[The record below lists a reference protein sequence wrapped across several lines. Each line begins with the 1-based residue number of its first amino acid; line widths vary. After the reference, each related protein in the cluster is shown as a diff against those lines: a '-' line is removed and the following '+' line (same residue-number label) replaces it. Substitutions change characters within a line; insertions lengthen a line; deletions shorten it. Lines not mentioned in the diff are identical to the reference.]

1 MKLHRPN
8 ADIFIPDA
16 TPLPSALSR
25 TTHLGIGA
33 HQDDLEFFAVHGILE
48 CHGRDDRWFTGV
60 TVTDGA
66 GSARAGVYER
76 FTDGEMIGV
85 RREEQRKAAVIG
97 EYAAMCQLDYPSRMI
112 KDRGQTGP
120 VEDLHAILEAARPQ
134 VLYLHN
140 PADKHATHV
149 AVLARSLAAVR
160 RLPREARPAKIY
172 GCEVWRD
179 LDWLPD
185 GKKVALPVG
194 DRTNLQAALN
204 GVFDSQI
211 SGGKRYDLAVM
222 GRRLAHATFHESH
235 ATDKETGLVFAV
247 DLTPL
252 TEDGAPS
259 LEDFTLSLI
268 DEFAGEVRKAIRA
281 SE

>member
-120 VEDLHAILEAARPQ
+120 VEDLHAILDASRPQ

-252 TEDGAPS
+252 AEDGAPS

-268 DEFAGEVRKAIRA
+268 DEFAAEVRGAIRGA
-281 SE
+281 G